1 MTNPAPLIIIMGV
14 IIALLTVQRLLARID
29 PEADKQ
35 PLPPNSPPQRPRGRV
50 LVHGLSVVGLD
61 ERGVERLKKL
71 MQEKEISALTTFLA
85 FNRPNVV
92 ELDLYLQL
100 ARAQLLASLPEAPA
114 QMPPKTLSNL
124 VIEYAPPPPPAGI
137 QFAPLS
143 AEERQHALV
152 FDPKSRRLITRE
164 LMSQFGGH
172 GFITHFEHYCSR
184 DKSVSLHVPPFAPG
198 RKLLETLAKSGIARK
213 GRHIP
218 LSQRLTVLKMS
229 QLRQMAKDLNYDKKF
244 VRKQEATEILATV
257 PGAAVL
263 LSMQYVVDDLFV
275 LKPLDENV
283 QQIKA
288 EWTYLTAYA
297 KLLASS
303 TSN

>member
-1 MTNPAPLIIIMGV
+1 MNPAPLIIIMGV
-14 IIALLTVQRLLARID
+14 IIALLAVQRLLTRIE
-29 PEADKQ
+29 PKADRQ
-35 PLPPNSPPQRPRGRV
+35 SLPPNPPPQRPRGRV
-50 LVHGLSVVGLD
+50 LANGLSVVGLD

-71 MQEKEISALTTFLA
+71 IQEKEITALTTFLA
-85 FNRPNVV
+85 FNRPSVV

-100 ARAQLLASLPEAPA
+100 ARAQLLVSLPEAA
-114 QMPPKTLSNL
+114 DQMPPKTLSNL
-124 VIEYAPPPPPAGI
+124 VAEYAPPPPPAGV
-137 QFAPLS
+137 QFEPLS
-143 AEERQHALV
+143 AEERQQALI
-152 FDPKSRRLITRE
+152 FDPKSQRLITRE
-164 LMSQFGGH
+164 LMSRFGGH
-172 GFITHFEHYCSR
+172 DFITHFEHYCSR
-184 DKSVSLHVPPFAPG
+184 DKSVSLHVSPFAPG
-198 RKLLETLAKSGIARK
+198 RKALETLAKSGIASK

-257 PGAAVL
+257 PGAAIL

-275 LKPLDENV
+275 LKPLAEDV

-297 KLLASS
+297 KLLASIPS
-303 TSN
+303 R

>member
-14 IIALLTVQRLLARID
+14 IIALLAVQRLLIRTGAKID
-29 PEADKQ
+29 DQK
-35 PLPPNSPPQRPRGRV
+35 PPPSPPPQRPRGRA
-50 LVHGLSVVGLD
+50 LVKGLSVVGLD
-61 ERGVERLKKL
+61 ERGAERLKKL
-71 MQEKEISALTTFLA
+71 IQEKELTALTTFLA
-85 FNRPNVV
+85 FNRPSVV

-100 ARAQLLASLPEAPA
+100 ARAQLLASLPEAA
-114 QMPPKTLSNL
+114 DQIPPRTLSNL
-124 VIEYAPPPPPAGI
+124 VAEYTPPPPPAGI
-137 QFAPLS
+137 QLDPLS
-143 AEERQHALV
+143 AEERQQILI
-152 FDPKSRRLITRE
+152 FDPRSQRLITRE
-164 LMSQFGGH
+164 FMSRFGGH
-172 GFITHFEHYCSR
+172 DFIAHFEHYCSR
-184 DKSVSLHVPPFAPG
+184 DKSTSLHVPPFAPG
-198 RKLLETLAKSGIARK
+198 RKILETLAKSGVARK

-275 LKPLDENV
+275 LKPLDEDT

-303 TSN
+303 SSN